1 MSIKSDRWIRRM
13 AAEHGMI
20 EPFSSQQVRLA
31 DGHKIVSYG
40 TSSYGYDVR
49 CAEDF
54 KIFTNINSTIVDP
67 KAFDEKSFVDFKG
80 PVCII
85 PPNSFALASTVEYFR
100 IPRSVLTVC
109 LGKCVTGDTRVVD
122 ADSGAYVP
130 ITETRWGK
138 PTLALDSWRLKA
150 AKVSAFVPQG
160 KKEVFELRTR
170 AGMRIR
176 ATASHPFLK
185 LKGWVP
191 LSDLRSGDRIA
202 AARDIPVFGKTP
214 IPDWQASLLG
224 LMISEGQCDTPGHSP
239 TYTTADP
246 AMMDLLKASMASS
259 GLGTVTFKGLY
270 GYRLVNRQGRGGIP
284 ECNRAHVWLKKY
296 ALNVG
301 AGEKF
306 VPQCIFTAPE
316 NSVRLFLQSLFSG
329 DGSVYSS
336 KGAAFV
342 EYYSKSRRLIEDVHH
357 LLLRFGVFSLI
368 REKIT
373 AIGTLACKIQI
384 TDKDQ
389 IRRFAEKIGFTPGS
403 LKQQRLDVEVLP
415 MSRAQPRRRSNFDT
429 LPMEAWPMIGIAARV
444 GGVTLSSIKVQ
455 TQQDQ
460 SVPFYA
466 AAKVALA
473 TGDRYVSPLIDGPMW
488 DVVESIEP
496 AGEEE
501 VFDISVPTLHNF
513 VANDLIVHNSTYARC
528 FAGDT
533 RVALVDG
540 TSPTLEEMA
549 KRHDSGEI
557 FWGYSIGEN
566 GRLIVSLLD
575 APRFVGRDSLIEIE
589 LDNGERIHA
598 TPDHLF
604 MRRDGHMVEAHEL
617 RPQDALMPLYRDLFR
632 GYEGV
637 YQPIDGYLYATHR
650 LADEWNIRN
659 GIYEEIPGTHRH
671 HLDFDRRNNKPTN
684 ITQMDASTHIRLH
697 NEASYGEDFDRVEHG
712 RAISASL
719 QRRAI
724 NPSWREEFSGTQ
736 AARARKFWHS
746 DRYRQIRDRILEQ
759 RRNPSDETR
768 EAHRLASL
776 LRYSD
781 PAERARH
788 SERMVRA
795 WAKDTGERCDRSVF
809 RRFSDA
815 LTDFRGTCQ
824 YRNHKVTAVRDI
836 GGDHDVYC
844 LTVPEAGNFALES
857 GVFVKNC
864 GIIVNVTP
872 LEPEWEGHVTLEF
885 SNTTPLPAKIYA
897 NEGVAQML
905 FFESD
910 EICETSYKDRGG
922 KYQGQ
927 RGVTLPKT

>member
-13 AAEHGMI
+13 AAAHGMI
-20 EPFSSQQVRLA
+20 EPFSAEQVRVA
-31 DGHKIVSYG
+31 NGHKIVSYG

-49 CAEDF
+49 CADDF

-122 ADSGAYVP
+122 ADTGAYVP
-130 ITETRWGK
+130 ITEMRWGK
-138 PTLALDSWRLKA
+138 STLALDSWRLKA

-160 KKEVFELRTR
+160 KKAVFELRTR
-170 AGMRIR
+170 AGLRIR
-176 ATASHPFLK
+176 ATANHPFLK
-185 LKGWVP
+185 LNGWMP
-191 LSDLRSGDRIA
+191 LSDLRPGDRIA

-214 IPDWQASLLG
+214 IPDWEASLLG
-224 LMISEGQCDTPGHSP
+224 LMISEGQCDTPRHSP

-246 AMMDLLKASMASS
+246 ALVRLLKACVAE
-259 GLGTVTFKGLY
+259 
-270 GYRLVNRQGRGGIP
+270 RNRTHSWLQ
-284 ECNRAHVWLKKY
+284 ECE
-296 ALNVG
+296 LNVG
-301 AGEKF
+301 AAEKF

-336 KGAAFV
+336 EAGAFL

-368 REKIT
+368 GEKIT
-373 AIGTLACKIQI
+373 AIGTRACKIQI

-389 IRRFAEKIGFTPGS
+389 IRRFAERIGFTPGS

-415 MSRAQPRRRSNFDT
+415 MIRARPRRRSNFDT
-429 LPMEAWPMIGIAARV
+429 LPVEAWPMIGMAARV
-444 GGVTLSSIKVQ
+444 GGVTLSSLNIR
-455 TQQDQ
+455 TQPDQ

-473 TGDRYVSPLIDGPMW
+473 TGDLYVSPLIDGPMW

-513 VANDLIVHNSTYARC
+513 VANDLIVHNSTYAR
-528 FAGDT
+528 
-533 RVALVDG
+533 
-540 TSPTLEEMA
+540 
-549 KRHDSGEI
+549 
-557 FWGYSIGEN
+557 
-566 GRLIVSLLD
+566 
-575 APRFVGRDSLIEIE
+575 
-589 LDNGERIHA
+589 
-598 TPDHLF
+598 
-604 MRRDGHMVEAHEL
+604 
-617 RPQDALMPLYRDLFR
+617 
-632 GYEGV
+632 
-637 YQPIDGYLYATHR
+637 
-650 LADEWNIRN
+650 
-659 GIYEEIPGTHRH
+659 
-671 HLDFDRRNNKPTN
+671 
-684 ITQMDASTHIRLH
+684 
-697 NEASYGEDFDRVEHG
+697 
-712 RAISASL
+712 
-719 QRRAI
+719 
-724 NPSWREEFSGTQ
+724 
-736 AARARKFWHS
+736 
-746 DRYRQIRDRILEQ
+746 
-759 RRNPSDETR
+759 
-768 EAHRLASL
+768 
-776 LRYSD
+776 
-781 PAERARH
+781 
-788 SERMVRA
+788 
-795 WAKDTGERCDRSVF
+795 
-809 RRFSDA
+809 
-815 LTDFRGTCQ
+815 
-824 YRNHKVTAVRDI
+824 
-836 GGDHDVYC
+836 
-844 LTVPEAGNFALES
+844 
-857 GVFVKNC
+857 C

>member
-20 EPFSSQQVRLA
+20 EPFSAQQVRVS

-67 KAFDEKSFVDFKG
+67 KNFDEKSFVDFKG

-122 ADSGAYVP
+122 ADTGAYVP
-130 ITETRWGK
+130 ITEMRWGK
-138 PTLALDSWRLKA
+138 STLAFDSWRLKA

-160 KKEVFELRTR
+160 KKEIFELRTR
-170 AGMRIR
+170 AGLRIR
-176 ATASHPFLK
+176 ATANHPFLK

-191 LSDLRSGDRIA
+191 LSDLRPGDRIA

-214 IPDWQASLLG
+214 IPDWEASLLG

-239 TYTTADP
+239 TYTTADS
-246 AMMDLLKASMASS
+246 ALVQLLKACMADS
-259 GLGTVTFKGLY
+259 GMGVITFNGRY
-270 GYRLVNRQGRGGIP
+270 GYRLVNRQGRGGIQ
-284 ECNRAHVWLKKY
+284 ERNRAHDWLKKNQ
-296 ALNVG
+296 LNVG

-306 VPQCIFTAPE
+306 VPQCVFTAPE
-316 NSVRLFLQSLFSG
+316 SSVRLFLQSLFSG

-373 AIGTLACKIQI
+373 AIGTRACKIQI

-389 IRRFAEKIGFTPGS
+389 IRRFAKRIGFTPGS
-403 LKQQRLDVEVLP
+403 VKQQRLDLEVLP
-415 MSRAQPRRRSNFDT
+415 MIRAQPRRKSNFDS
-429 LPMEAWPMIGIAARV
+429 LPAEAWPMIAMAARV
-444 GGVTLSSIKVQ
+444 GGVPLSSLNVRR
-455 TQQDQ
+455 TQPNQ

-466 AAKVALA
+466 AAQVALA
-473 TGDRYVSPLIDGPMW
+473 TGDLYVGPLVEGPMW
-488 DVVESIEP
+488 DVVKSIEP

-528 FAGDT
+528 FAADT

-549 KRHDSGEI
+549 RRHDSGEL

-575 APRFVGRDSLIEIE
+575 APRFIGKDSLLEVE
-589 LDNGERIHA
+589 LDNGERIRA

-604 MRRDGHMVEAHEL
+604 MKRDGRMAAAHTL
-617 RPQDALMPLYRDLFR
+617 RPNDALMPLYRDLFR
-632 GYEGV
+632 GYEQV
-637 YQPIDGYLYATHR
+637 YQPIDGYLDATHA
-650 LADEWNIRN
+650 LADEWNLRHK
-659 GIYEEIPGTHRH
+659 IYDGVPGTHRH
-671 HLDFDRRNNKPTN
+671 HLDFDR
-684 ITQMDASTHIRLH
+684 Q
-697 NEASYGEDFDRVEHG
+697 HG
-712 RAISASL
+712 RQL
-719 QRRAI
+719 
-724 NPSWREEFSGTQ
+724 
-736 AARARKFWHS
+736 
-746 DRYRQIRDRILEQ
+746 
-759 RRNPSDETR
+759 
-768 EAHRLASL
+768 
-776 LRYSD
+776 
-781 PAERARH
+781 
-788 SERMVRA
+788 
-795 WAKDTGERCDRSVF
+795 
-809 RRFSDA
+809 
-815 LTDFRGTCQ
+815 RGTPA
-824 YRNHKVTAVRDI
+824 YRNHKVVAVREI
-836 GGDHDVYC
+836 AGDHDVYC
-844 LTVPEAGNFALES
+844 LTVPEAGNFALQS

-910 EICETSYKDRGG
+910 EVCETSYKDRGG